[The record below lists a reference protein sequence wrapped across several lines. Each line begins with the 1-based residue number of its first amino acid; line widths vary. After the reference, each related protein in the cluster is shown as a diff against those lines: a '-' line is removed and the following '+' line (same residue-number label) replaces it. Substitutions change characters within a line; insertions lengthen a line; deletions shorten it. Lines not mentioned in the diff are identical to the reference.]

1 MTEGFAWA
9 ILILPL
15 FSFVLISLV
24 IRPFLNNYNQW
35 AGFITIIC
43 VGMSLVLS
51 LWALGTTMNH
61 HEILGWSSH
70 SWMTVGGLDVKIGIL
85 MDPLTA
91 VMLVVVTGISFLV
104 QVYSQGYMANDT
116 GYARYYACMSLFTAS
131 MVGLV
136 MASSIL
142 QLYVFWELVGLS
154 SYLLIGFW
162 YRRPTAS
169 RAAMKAFLVTRLGD
183 LGLLLSILVLFSH
196 QGDFSISGLNSLE
209 IVDIHA
215 MVVAGSLGSAT
226 ITWIAIGIFAAAA
239 GKSAQ
244 FPLHVWLPDAMEGP
258 TPVSALIHAATMV
271 AAGVFLVARFFPVFE
286 ESGVA
291 LDLVAVIGAFTA
303 IFAATIAVVMHDIK
317 RVVAYSTISQLGYM
331 MLALGIGA
339 YGLAIFHLFT
349 HAFFK
354 ALLFLGA
361 GSVNHATGT
370 FDMRFMGGL
379 RHYQPWTY
387 LLFVIAALSLAG
399 IFPLAGFWS
408 KDEILAEAWRNGDP
422 ISLFA
427 FFAGFITVF
436 LTSFY
441 IFRVL
446 FLTFHGEFRGGAE
459 AEEKALLPVG
469 MQTDSGNIPASNLAS
484 THKVHLKE
492 SPVSM
497 LLPMIV
503 LGCMSVVGGV
513 LANPPMELGILDKHW
528 ITEILVPPFGEFHSP
543 TFNVILAVISVSTA
557 LLGIALAWSI
567 YGNKRINV
575 QRITINPIRTLLV
588 NKYYIDELYEK
599 VLMGN
604 IFYRTG
610 CRILDWFD
618 RAFVDEIVEKMGWFG
633 RNIGRAVSQLQTGQL
648 QMYAMATSVGVAVI
662 VCLFYV
668 WG

>member
-1 MTEGFAWA
+1 MTEGLGWA
-9 ILILPL
+9 ILILPV
-15 FSFVLISLV
+15 FSFVFISFV

-35 AGFITIIC
+35 AGFITIAC
-43 VGMSLVLS
+43 VGMSLGLS
-51 LWALGTTMNH
+51 LWALGMTIDQ
-61 HEILGWSSH
+61 HEGLGWASH
-70 SWMTVGGLDVKIGIL
+70 SWMVVGGLDVRLGIL

-104 QVYSQGYMANDT
+104 QVYSQGYMANDP

-162 YRRPTAS
+162 YRRPSAS

-183 LGLLLSILVLFSH
+183 LGLLLAILVLFSQ
-196 QGDFSISGLNSLE
+196 QGEFSITGLNSLE

-215 MVVAGSLGSAT
+215 MAMSGSMAGAT

-244 FPLHVWLPDAMEGP
+244 FPLHIWLPDAMEGP

-286 ESGVA
+286 QSGVA

-303 IFAATIAVVMHDIK
+303 IFAATIAIVMHDIK

-370 FDMRFMGGL
+370 FDMRYMGGL
-379 RHYQPWTY
+379 RKYQPWTY
-387 LLFVIAALSLAG
+387 LLFFVAALSLSG

-408 KDEILAEAWRNGDP
+408 KDEILAEAWKNGDAV
-422 ISLFA
+422 SRFA
-427 FFAGFITVF
+427 FAAGFTTVF

-446 FLTFHGEFRGGAE
+446 FLTFHGEFRGGVE
-459 AEEKALLPVG
+459 VEEKEAVISG
-469 MQTDSGNIPASNLAS
+469 TQTTSEDRIILDLN
-484 THKVHLKE
+484 TDHKVHLTE
-492 SPVSM
+492 SPPSM
-497 LLPMIV
+497 LLPMFV
-503 LGCMSVVGGV
+503 LGCMSVIGGFI
-513 LANPPMELGILDKHW
+513 ANPPIELGILEKHW
-528 ITEILVPPFGEFHSP
+528 IMEMLVPPFGEYHSP
-543 TFNVILAVISVSTA
+543 TFNMVLAVISVSTA

-567 YGNKRINV
+567 YGVKWINV
-575 QRITINPIRTLLV
+575 HAITIRPIRTLLV
-588 NKYYIDELYEK
+588 NKYYIDGLYEK

-604 IFYRTG
+604 VFYKIG
-610 CRILDWFD
+610 CRMLDWFD
-618 RAFVDEIVEKMGWFG
+618 RALIDEVVEKFGWFA

-648 QMYAMATSVGVAVI
+648 QMYAMATSVGVSLIVI
-662 VCLFYV
+662 LFYI